1 MTYSVEEI
9 EKMVEP
15 ARVHRKVYTDEDIF
29 DLEMERV
36 WGRTWIFAGHDS
48 EVPNAGDY
56 KTFNI
61 GQQAM
66 IMVRDRDSNNVGVFY
81 NRCTHKGAKL
91 VGDGSGCAKA
101 FRCPYHAWTFKT
113 DGQLLATPPTKTR
126 ETSGFEPGDPEY
138 NLRPAAQVGLYHGF
152 VFVNLDANAPGM
164 KDFFGDSL
172 TSIDNM
178 VERSPEGEL
187 EIAGGVLRYRHD
199 SNWKSFVENL
209 NDNMHPMATHQAAIE
224 ACQGYANDL
233 PEGTPIPET
242 VSILGPFGSSY
253 DFFEEMSHVVFPNGH
268 SYSGNTVSIHS
279 AYPPVPA
286 YVEAME
292 SSYGKEKTKEIFS
305 CARHNTVYYPSLTI
319 KGAIQSIR
327 VVRPISVDCTDIET
341 YTFRLKGAPDEML
354 QRTLL
359 YSRLINSP
367 SSIVGSDDLEI
378 YGRVQA
384 GLRGMGNDWVSLERQ
399 QGNDVEHEDGSTTAT
414 GSSELP
420 FRNQYKYWLQ
430 WMTNSQPL
438 KIKA

>member
-1 MTYSVEEI
+1 MSYSVNDI

-15 ARVHRKVYTDEDIF
+15 SRVHRKVYTDAEVF

-61 GQQAM
+61 GNQAM
-66 IMVRDRDSNNVGVFY
+66 IMVRDRATNAVGVFY

-101 FRCPYHAWTFKT
+101 FRCPYHAWTFNT
-113 DGQLLATPPTKTR
+113 DGKLLATPPTKTK
-126 ETSGFEPGDPEY
+126 ETTGFEHGDPDY
-138 NLRPAAQVGLYHGF
+138 DLQSAAQVDSFHGF
-152 VFVNLDANAPGM
+152 VFVNLDANAPGL
-164 KDFFGDSL
+164 KEYFGESL
-172 TSIDNM
+172 SSIENM

-199 SNWKSFVENL
+199 CNWKSFVENL

-224 ACQGYANDL
+224 ACQSYAGDL
-233 PEGTPIPET
+233 PEGSKVPET
-242 VSILGPFGSSY
+242 VDILGPFGSSY
-253 DFFEEMSHVVFPNGH
+253 DFFEDMSHVVFPHGH
-268 SYSGNTVSIHS
+268 SYSGNKVSIHS
-279 AYPPVPA
+279 AYPPVPD
-286 YVEAME
+286 YIDAME
-292 SSYGKEKTKEIFS
+292 ESYGEEKTKEIFS

-319 KGAIQSIR
+319 KGAIQAIR
-327 VVRPISVDCTDIET
+327 VVRPISVNCTDVET
-341 YTFRLKGAPDEML
+341 YTFRLKGAPAEML

-367 SSIVGSDDLEI
+367 SSIVGSDDLEV
-378 YGRVQA
+378 YERVQA
-384 GLRGMGNDWVSLERQ
+384 GLKGMGSDWVSLERQ
-399 QGNDVEHEDGSTTAT
+399 QGHDVEHEDGSTTAT

-420 FRNQYKYWLQ
+420 FRNQYKYWARL
-430 WMTNSQPL
+430 MTDAQPL